1 MRHRPARRPSNGIN
15 IHSNDDSGFDTSGCG
30 YGYGDGGV
38 GDDGHLLPYVVN
50 GNGNNND
57 YYQRHHGKKYRRK
70 KRVRR
75 LLDDCIRK
83 TRQFFLT
90 RRRRRRRPAANVQR
104 AIIII
109 GMMIII
115 VTVIILVR
123 TSSKHHDSKSSKL
136 MHHNKYW
143 KPRSSSNNNNTKWQ
157 INNVNNH
164 EQSSKSYLNYWWD
177 DLMKI
182 VTMRQIGV
190 RKIHPISID
199 LGRILWDDNMA
210 IKTKAHFRAF
220 PFRHDTTTTTTT
232 TTSGSSTKQMDS
244 DYGTLIYQSI
254 RNQENFARVI
264 PGTADSHD
272 GGIAMGAFDSSSST
286 MEDDEEE
293 SGGSSGSGTSRSHPQ
308 YWQDGTKVS
317 LPKNATIQDLMQYY
331 DDDCVTVLPNSMYVN
346 NENENVGETSTE
358 EDRNDDRP
366 RACQAPEFTTLY
378 FPTCNN
384 FHELAIDRP
393 YDARPIL
400 STMNPRPGHEMD
412 TTYLASGFYRDAWL
426 VEDCSWI
433 WLYPPYSIEAERQQ
447 QQQQRL
453 LDERYDVFDEDLAKY
468 LINKGYQSAVLKTY
482 QTRHDFDYDAFQMM
496 RSEAIVME
504 RLTKSPRIM
513 NIYGHCAFSTLVEV
527 VPIEFEQAMVY
538 EEGYQE
544 YEVVEKRNEN
554 GIRPFNNFTTT
565 QKLGFALEMAESLA
579 ELHGFEDGVIVHDDV
594 QLIQWLR
601 TPDGKLKL
609 GDFNRVTI
617 MKWDLM
623 NNEYCPFNNG
633 LIYGNNRAPE
643 ECSALDLNEKIDL
656 FSLGNNIYA
665 MITGLWMFV
674 SSLSLSRSI
683 CTPHYTDT

>member
-1 MRHRPARRPSNGIN
+1 MN
-15 IHSNDDSGFDTSGCG
+15 
-30 YGYGDGGV
+30 
-38 GDDGHLLPYVVN
+38 
-50 GNGNNND
+50 
-57 YYQRHHGKKYRRK
+57 
-70 KRVRR
+70 
-75 LLDDCIRK
+75 
-83 TRQFFLT
+83 
-90 RRRRRRRPAANVQR
+90 
-104 AIIII
+104 
-109 GMMIII
+109 
-115 VTVIILVR
+115 
-123 TSSKHHDSKSSKL
+123 
-136 MHHNKYW
+136 
-143 KPRSSSNNNNTKWQ
+143 
-157 INNVNNH
+157 
-164 EQSSKSYLNYWWD
+164 
-177 DLMKI
+177 I
-182 VTMRQIGV
+182 VTMRQNDV

-199 LGRILWDDNMA
+199 LGRILWDNNMA
-210 IKTKAHFRAF
+210 IKSTIPFRAF
-220 PFRHDTTTTTTT
+220 PFRHDTTTTTPATT
-232 TTSGSSTKQMDS
+232 FGSSTKRLDS
-244 DYGTLIYQSI
+244 NYGTLIYQSI
-254 RNQENFARVI
+254 RNQESFARVI
-264 PGTADSHD
+264 PGTADGHD

-286 MEDDEEE
+286 MEDE
-293 SGGSSGSGTSRSHPQ
+293 SGGSSGSETARSYPQ
-308 YWQDGTKVS
+308 YRHDGTKVS

-331 DDDCVTVLPNSMYVN
+331 DDDSVTVLPNSIYAN
-346 NENENVGETSTE
+346 NENENVGETTK
-358 EDRNDDRP
+358 EDSNDDRP

-400 STMNPRPGHEMD
+400 SARNPRPGHEMD

-433 WLYPPYSIEAERQQ
+433 WLYPPYSTEAKRQQ
-447 QQQQRL
+447 QHQQQRL
-453 LDERYDVFDEDLAKY
+453 LDESTQIRYDVFDEDLATY
-468 LINKGYQSAVLKTY
+468 LIYKGYRSAVLKTY
-482 QTRHDFDYDAFQMM
+482 QTRHDFDYDSFQMM

-554 GIRPFNNFTTT
+554 GIRPFNNFTSS

-601 TPDGKLKL
+601 TPDEKLKL

-643 ECSALDLNEKIDL
+643 ECAAQDLNEKIDL

-674 SSLSLSRSI
+674 SSLSLARSAHHEHLI
-683 CTPHYTDT
+683 LLTRFP